1 MVNNLLADPTEL
13 EGESPSQFSLGSAYG
28 ASILHMNNVWVR
40 LSRQN
45 KFAASTHLSL
55 HQRKRLAG
63 VALDHAASVLF
74 AVLDEN
80 TSVRWID
87 LVEHTDLTWPDVC
100 RGIAVLVDAGI
111 CQPGPSRVR
120 LTETGANMLAE
131 SHGTITILDNDQSR

>member
-13 EGESPSQFSLGSAYG
+13 QGERPSPFSPGTGYG

-40 LSRQN
+40 LARQH

-55 HQRKRLAG
+55 HQRKRSAG
-63 VALDHAASVLF
+63 VALDQAASMLV
-74 AVLDEN
+74 AVLDEK

-87 LVEHTDLTWPDVC
+87 LVEHTNLTWPDVC
-100 RGIAVLVDAGI
+100 RGIAVLVDAGM

-120 LTETGANMLAE
+120 LTETGASILAE
-131 SHGTITILDNDQSR
+131 SPGTNS